1 MPIAVGDRV
10 PEATLTVM
18 TREGPAGQSTTS
30 LMGAGTTVVF
40 AVPGAFTPTCSARH
54 LPGFVELAG
63 EIAAE
68 GADRIVCMAVND
80 VFVMDAWGKSVGVGE
95 AIVMAADGNGDF
107 TRSLGLEMDA
117 TGFGMGKRAQRF
129 AMIVTDGVI
138 KHLMVEGPGEF
149 RVSSADSVLER
160 LRSQSRDY

>member
-1 MPIAVGDRV
+1 MTVTVGDRV

-18 TREGPAGQSTTS
+18 TPEGPSGQSTTT
-30 LMGAGTTVVF
+30 LLGAGTTVLF

-54 LPGFVELAG
+54 LPGFVERAEEIRAAG
-63 EIAAE
+63 V
-68 GADRIVCMAVND
+68 DRIVCMAVND

-95 AIVMAADGNGDF
+95 AVVMAADGNGEF
-107 TRSLGLEMDA
+107 TRALGLEMDA
-117 TGFGMGKRAQRF
+117 SGFGMGERAQRF
-129 AMIVTDGVI
+129 AIIVQDGVI

-160 LRSQSRDY
+160 LGSGG